1 MQNRENSGGV
11 LIRFVRVGLVTVLIQ
26 LTGCVTAYRPE
37 NMTGGYTNFRLAE
50 TAYRVRFKGNNYTSR
65 EKVEQF
71 LLYRC
76 AQLTTQLGYDY
87 FVFVAQDT
95 IDISDL
101 FAQAGLFP
109 RNYHATAHIRV
120 IADADHPAA
129 YNAKEVMRRIEEQYP
144 GELGTSGNPDYQLFF
159 NKTLS
164 PPEKN
169 SQTVTTR
176 NLFVQ

>member
-1 MQNRENSGGV
+1 MIL
-11 LIRFVRVGLVTVLIQ
+11 LIPLA
-26 LTGCVTAYRPE
+26 GCVTAYRLE
-37 NMTGGYTNFRLAE
+37 NMTGGYTSFRLAE
-50 TAYRVRFKGNNYTSR
+50 NAYRVRFKGNNYTSR

-109 RNYHATAHIRV
+109 RNYHATAHIKV
-120 IADADHPAA
+120 LANVDHPAA
-129 YNAKEVMRRIEEQYP
+129 YNAKEVMRKIETQYP
-144 GELGTSGNPDYQLFF
+144 DELGSLTESEYQLLPDQ
-159 NKTLS
+159 KLG
-164 PPEKN
+164 
-169 SQTVTTR
+169 VI
-176 NLFVQ
+176 